1 MFGLPIGFF
10 LETAV
15 AILLALT
22 IGYCVVLNSRLQRL
36 HADRDALRQMVN
48 DLVGATTLANQAI
61 RELKATAVD
70 ADLTLRTRLE
80 EAERFGIQ
88 LANHVT
94 AGTTLIERIT
104 KIASAVRQHQNTPVG
119 PAAAA
124 AAASAAPAVREVTE
138 ANSDQM
144 VAEEPNKI
152 QSALAHL
159 STRVRTRRT
168 AA

>member
-10 LETAV
+10 LEFAV

-22 IGYCVVLNSRLQRL
+22 IAYCVVLNGRLKRL
-36 HADRDALRQMVN
+36 HADRDALRLMVN
-48 DLVGATTLANQAI
+48 DLVGATNLANQAI
-61 RELKATAVD
+61 KELKAAALD
-70 ADLTLRTRLE
+70 ADLTLKARLD

-104 KIASAVRQHQNTPVG
+104 KIASAVRQHQNVTAPTTAQAGNGDESANG
-119 PAAAA
+119 PA
-124 AAASAAPAVREVTE
+124 
-138 ANSDQM
+138 
-144 VAEEPNKI
+144 VAEESSKI
-152 QSALAHL
+152 QSALAQL
-159 STRVRTRRT
+159 SSRVLSRRD